1 MVYIGVANLITEILV
16 LLFSYILFRQ
26 SRNNHITIKI
36 SLFDKTLLVSIWG
49 MALWTIIHQ
58 MGDVGIYR
66 IDNIIVNNS
75 FGISDSGTLG
85 AVSEFGVYVGLVV
98 SVIGSLYGP
107 IILKAYA
114 KGEHDKVQNIVL
126 NNSLIVGSLSAIMC
140 GIMMGM
146 ASNVLTCWL
155 GSSFS
160 EYDRWLTLKLLPL
173 PFLLLRV
180 FMHFQIERVI
190 SFDIQLL

>member
-1 MVYIGVANLITEILV
+1 
-16 LLFSYILFRQ
+16 
-26 SRNNHITIKI
+26 
-36 SLFDKTLLVSIWG
+36 

-107 IILKAYA
+107 II
-114 KGEHDKVQNIVL
+114 
-126 NNSLIVGSLSAIMC
+126 
-140 GIMMGM
+140 
-146 ASNVLTCWL
+146 
-155 GSSFS
+155 F
-160 EYDRWLTLKLLPL
+160 
-173 PFLLLRV
+173 
-180 FMHFQIERVI
+180 
-190 SFDIQLL
+190 